1 MSMRKI
7 FLPLSLVALLASCGG
22 GGNTSESTKTPDSS
36 TKEPTSSASS
46 EPGEVTSG
54 SKSET
59 TAQSSESEAI
69 PTPNVDKVTINFWT
83 AFGQTPLEAVT
94 KAAKDFHDIML
105 EKTKVDVTVN
115 VTYEGSYDD
124 ILNKITQGFAP
135 GNIPSLAIAY
145 PDHVA
150 NYLGIGKDKV
160 YELGAFMN
168 DPNIG
173 FGTQEFLGD
182 KKSGEVYDEEDFIE
196 AYLDEGRQY
205 AYEGLYSMPL
215 MKSSEVLFYN
225 ADAVRKIIELIPDTF
240 LPKAS
245 RLSPEAFIDSLSWDD
260 LIEVCRFA
268 VENKSKILGTLKQ
281 PLYYDSD
288 GNLFISKMF
297 QNGIPYTTIDEEHKG
312 HIAFESGDAR
322 TKAEKMVNDLA
333 KASKDGLLTLRKNN
347 ADKYGSTAFA
357 AEECIFT
364 VGSSG
369 GAGYTQPEGE
379 AFDYGVTRVPAS
391 NNNPLYVSQGPT
403 MAILNNPT
411 ISKEENDARAYY
423 SWEFAKYLTNPDVNV
438 YLCAWGSEG
447 YVPVRYSAYETNIYQ
462 QFLNDGELL
471 AETAKVLQNKIGGDF
486 LNTDVFVGSATLR
499 DQVGGVLVQVFN
511 GTKDTT
517 KALTDAIDYSKNF
530 FK

>member
-1 MSMRKI
+1 MQGLGIANYIVFGSVAVIGIIMTIVLVCSIRNSRNMRRI
-7 FLPLSLVALLASCGG
+7 LSLG
-22 GGNTSESTKTPDSS
+22 
-36 TKEPTSSASS
+36 
-46 EPGEVTSG
+46 
-54 SKSET
+54 
-59 TAQSSESEAI
+59 
-69 PTPNVDKVTINFWT
+69 
-83 AFGQTPLEAVT
+83 
-94 KAAKDFHDIML
+94 AKDFHDIML

-411 ISKEENDARAYY
+411 RPDGRSFQVHNEQNIPEPQKRSCRSGKPSAAY
-423 SWEFAKYLTNPDVNV
+423 
-438 YLCAWGSEG
+438 CCEG
-447 YVPVRYSAYETNIYQ
+447 
-462 QFLNDGELL
+462 
-471 AETAKVLQNKIGGDF
+471 
-486 LNTDVFVGSATLR
+486 NT
-499 DQVGGVLVQVFN
+499 
-511 GTKDTT
+511 
-517 KALTDAIDYSKNF
+517 
-530 FK
+530 